1 MAATRMAATKMAATK
16 STVLVVEDE
25 EESRETLRE
34 LLELEGFHV
43 QTAVNGREAMDA
55 LNADGDQICI
65 VLLDLFMPVMDGW
78 QVIAELQAAG
88 RLASTQIVI
97 ITSAAYKAPPGL
109 PVFEKPLDLDKVIG
123 EVQRLC

>member
-1 MAATRMAATKMAATK
+1 MTSK

-25 EESRETLRE
+25 KESRETLRD
-34 LLELEGFHV
+34 LLELEGFAV
-43 QTAVNGREAMDA
+43 QTAVNGREALDMLSA
-55 LNADGDQICI
+55 SGDRICI

-78 QVIAELQAAG
+78 QVIDQLKADG
-88 RLASTQIVI
+88 RLAHTQIVI
-97 ITSAAYKAPPGL
+97 ITSAAYKAPAGL